1 MIYQA
6 LGINPVTITPEVM
19 LRIGSVVSYDENQVT
34 VRFPDWTGVRLGAT
48 EDVEEVEES
57 YEWGAVVGQW
67 RIVC

>member
-1 MIYQA
+1 M
-6 LGINPVTITPEVM
+6 
-19 LRIGSVVSYDENQVT
+19 SYDENQVT